1 MDALF
6 RFGDAAVPFE
16 PLIDR
21 WLADQA
27 EELRPIAARWV
38 QVIRSCGEQ
47 VRELIHDGHPT
58 FCAGDAAFAYVSAY
72 SAHVNVG
79 FFRGA
84 ELRDPA
90 GLMQGKGKFMRHV
103 KVGPDKGVD
112 EAALESLITTAYQDM
127 IIRSQKKD

>member
-27 EELRPIAARWV
+27 DELRPIAAQWA
-38 QVIRSCGEQ
+38 QVIRCCGEQ

-58 FCAGDAAFAYVSAY
+58 FCFDDAAFAYVSAY
-72 SAHVNVG
+72 TAHVNVG

-84 ELRDPA
+84 ELNDPA
-90 GLMQGKGKFMRHV
+90 GLLQGGGKYMRHV
-103 KVGPDKGVD
+103 KLAGSNAVD
-112 EAALESLITTAYQDM
+112 EAALEALINAAYLDM
-127 IIRSQKKD
+127 EGRLRR